1 MAEGGGRKNN
11 FAPSTIYHPPS
22 CFKMRIR
29 ERLEKTEA
37 RFRELEALMASPE
50 TAQRKFQAL
59 NKEMSLLR
67 PIMDTFEQYKK
78 VEREVK
84 GLQHS
89 LAESHGDE
97 AMKGLIEEEL
107 KTLEEEQQAREVRL
121 EELFLRDMQPDAARD
136 VIVEVRAGTGG
147 EEAALFV
154 ADLFRMYSMYAGDHG
169 LRVEVIDSNPTG
181 IGGFKEII
189 FGVSGERVFSYFKYE
204 SGIHRVQRVPK
215 TEASGRI
222 HTSAVTVAVM
232 PEVEEEE
239 VEIKSDDLRIDVYRA
254 SGAGGQHVNKTE
266 SAVRITHMPTGFVV
280 ACQDERSQIKNKA
293 KAMRILRAKI
303 FDFLRAKQEAE
314 QAQHRKEQVGSGDR
328 SGKIRTYN
336 YPDNR
341 LTDHRIGLTLYSLG
355 QILDGRLD
363 PVVEALAEGEKVRLL
378 TTL

>member
-1 MAEGGGRKNN
+1 
-11 FAPSTIYHPPS
+11 
-22 CFKMRIR
+22 MRIR

-37 RFRELEALMASPE
+37 RFREIEALMADPG
-50 TAQRKFQAL
+50 TARSKFQAL
-59 NKEMSLLR
+59 NKEISLLR
-67 PIMDTFEQYKK
+67 PIMELFEQYKK
-78 VEREVK
+78 AEREIQ
-84 GLQHS
+84 GLKHS
-89 LAESHGDE
+89 LAESHGDA

-107 KTLEEEQQAREVRL
+107 KTLEKEQPKRESQL
-121 EELFLRDMQPDAARD
+121 EELFLRDMEPDAARD

-169 LRVEVIDSNPTG
+169 LRIEVIDSNPTG

-189 FGVSGERVFSYFKYE
+189 FGVTGERVYSFFKYE

-222 HTSAVTVAVM
+222 HTSAVTVAVL
-232 PEVEEEE
+232 PEVAEEEI
-239 VEIKSDDLRIDVYRA
+239 EILSTDLRIDVYRA

-280 ACQDERSQIKNKA
+280 ACQDERSQQKNKA

-303 FDFLRAKQEAE
+303 FDFRRAQQEAKT
-314 QAQHRKEQVGSGDR
+314 AKDRKEQVGSGDR

-341 LTDHRIGLTLYSLG
+341 VTDHRIGLTLHSLG
-355 QILDGRLD
+355 QILDGQLD
-363 PVVEALAEGEKVRLL
+363 PVVQALAEDEKVRRL

>member
-1 MAEGGGRKNN
+1 
-11 FAPSTIYHPPS
+11 
-22 CFKMRIR
+22 
-29 ERLEKTEA
+29 LEV
-37 RFRELEALMASPE
+37 LLSSPE
-50 TAQRKFQAL
+50 VSKDRHKIQAMS
-59 NKEMSLLR
+59 KEIALLR
-67 PIMDTFEQYKK
+67 PIMETFDAYRKT
-78 VEREVK
+78 EREIESLK
-84 GLQHS
+84 HS
-89 LAESHGDE
+89 LAESQGDSG
-97 AMKGLIEEEL
+97 MKALIEEEL
-107 KTLEEEQQAREVRL
+107 KALEPAQAERESQL
-121 EELFLRDMQPDAARD
+121 ESLFLRGMEPNAARD

-189 FGVSGERVFSYFKYE
+189 FGVTGERVFSYFKYE

-232 PEVEEEE
+232 PEVAEEEI
-239 VEIKSDDLRIDVYRA
+239 EIKPDDLRIDVYRA

-280 ACQDERSQIKNKA
+280 ACQDERSQQKNKV

-303 FDFLRAKQEAE
+303 FDFKREQQEAE
-314 QAQHRKEQVGSGDR
+314 QAKQRKEQVGSGDR

-341 LTDHRIGLTLYSLG
+341 VTDHRIGLTLYSLNL
-355 QILDGRLD
+355 IMDGRLD
-363 PVVEALAEGEKVRLL
+363 PVVQALEEDEKVRLL

>member
-1 MAEGGGRKNN
+1 
-11 FAPSTIYHPPS
+11 
-22 CFKMRIR
+22 MRIR

-37 RFRELEALMASPE
+37 RFREIEILMASPD
-50 TAQRKFQAL
+50 TARSKFQAL

-67 PIMDTFEQYKK
+67 PIMELFEQYKK
-78 VEREVK
+78 VEREIQSLK
-84 GLQHS
+84 RS
-89 LAESHGDE
+89 LAESHEDA

-107 KTLEEEQQAREVRL
+107 QVLEEEQPKRESKL
-121 EELFLRDMQPDAARD
+121 EDLFLRDMEPDAARD

-189 FGVSGERVFSYFKYE
+189 FGVTGERVYSFFKFE

-222 HTSAVTVAVM
+222 HTSAVTVAVL

-239 VEIKSDDLRIDVYRA
+239 IEIDPDDLRIDVYRA

-280 ACQDERSQIKNKA
+280 ACQDERSQQKNKT

-303 FDFLRAKQEAE
+303 FDFRRAKREAE
-314 QAQHRKEQVGSGDR
+314 QAQHRKEMVGSGDR

-341 LTDHRIGLTLYSLG
+341 VTDHRIGLTLYNLN
-355 QILDGRLD
+355 QIMDGRLD
-363 PVVEALAEGEKVRLL
+363 PVVEALAEDEKVRLL

>member
-1 MAEGGGRKNN
+1 MGS
-11 FAPSTIYHPPS
+11 PDTPPS
-22 CFKMRIR
+22 
-29 ERLEKTEA
+29 
-37 RFRELEALMASPE
+37 
-50 TAQRKFQAL
+50 KFQAL
-59 NKEMSLLR
+59 NKELSLIK
-67 PIMDTFEQYKK
+67 PIMDLFQKYKGTEHEL
-78 VEREVK
+78 V
-84 GLQHS
+84 GLKHS
-89 LAESHGDE
+89 LAESQGDE
-97 AMKGLIEEEL
+97 AMKSLISDEL
-107 KTLEEEQQAREVRL
+107 ATLEAGQIDRESKL

-154 ADLFRMYSMYAGDHG
+154 ADLFRMYSMYAGNHG

-189 FGVSGERVFSYFKYE
+189 FGVTGDRVFSFFKYE

-222 HTSAVTVAVM
+222 HTSAVTVAVL

-239 VEIKSDDLRIDVYRA
+239 VVINTDDLRIDVYRA

-280 ACQDERSQIKNKA
+280 ACQDERSQQKNKT

-303 FDFLRAKQEAE
+303 FDFQRAKQQAE
-314 QAQHRKEQVGSGDR
+314 QAQNRKAQIGSGDR

-341 LTDHRIGLTLYSLG
+341 LTDHRIGLTLHSLN
-355 QILDGRLD
+355 QILDGKLD
-363 PVVEALAEGEKVRLL
+363 PVVEALAEDEKVRLL

>member
-1 MAEGGGRKNN
+1 
-11 FAPSTIYHPPS
+11 
-22 CFKMRIR
+22 MRIR

-37 RFRELEALMASPE
+37 RFREIEILMASPD
-50 TAQRKFQAL
+50 TARSKFQAL

-67 PIMDTFEQYKK
+67 PIMELFEQYKK
-78 VEREVK
+78 VEREIQSLK
-84 GLQHS
+84 HS
-89 LAESHGDE
+89 LAESHEDA

-107 KTLEEEQQAREVRL
+107 KVLEEEQPKRESKL
-121 EELFLRDMQPDAARD
+121 EDLFLRDMEPDAARD

-189 FGVSGERVFSYFKYE
+189 FGVTGERVYSFFKFE

-222 HTSAVTVAVM
+222 HTSAVTVAVL

-239 VEIKSDDLRIDVYRA
+239 IEIDPDDLRIDVYRA

-280 ACQDERSQIKNKA
+280 ACQDERSQQKNKT

-303 FDFLRAKQEAE
+303 FDFRRAKREAE
-314 QAQHRKEQVGSGDR
+314 QAQHRKEMVGSGDR

-341 LTDHRIGLTLYSLG
+341 VTDHRIGLTLYNLN
-355 QILDGRLD
+355 QIMDGRLD
-363 PVVEALAEGEKVRLL
+363 PVVEALAEDEKVRLL

>member
-1 MAEGGGRKNN
+1 
-11 FAPSTIYHPPS
+11 
-22 CFKMRIR
+22 MRIR

-37 RFRELEALMASPE
+37 RFREIEALLSDPE
-50 TAQRKFQAL
+50 TSRERHKFQAL
-59 NKEMSLLR
+59 SKELALLR
-67 PIMDTFEQYKK
+67 PIVGTFDQYRKT
-78 VEREVK
+78 EREVESLK
-84 GLQHS
+84 HS
-89 LAESHGDE
+89 LAESHGDSE
-97 AMKGLIEEEL
+97 MKGMIEEEL
-107 KTLEEEQQAREVRL
+107 KTLEAGQQKREGDL
-121 EELFLRDMQPDAARD
+121 EDLFLRGMEPNAARD
-136 VIVEVRAGTGG
+136 VLVEVRAGTGG

-169 LRVEVIDSNPTG
+169 LRIEVMDANPTG
-181 IGGFKEII
+181 IGGFKEIV
-189 FGVSGERVFSYFKYE
+189 FGVSGEQAYNYFKYE

-222 HTSAVTVAVM
+222 HTSAVTVAVL

-239 VEIKSDDLRIDVYRA
+239 IEIKSDDLRIDVYRA

-280 ACQDERSQIKNKA
+280 ACQDERSQQKNKV

-303 FDFLRAKQEAE
+303 FDFR
-314 QAQHRKEQVGSGDR
+314 QAQKDAEVAKDRKEQIGSGDR

-341 LTDHRIGLTLYSLG
+341 ITDHRIGLTLYNLS
-355 QILDGRLD
+355 QVLDGKLD
-363 PVVEALAEGEKVRLL
+363 PVVQGLAEDEKVRWL

>member
-1 MAEGGGRKNN
+1 
-11 FAPSTIYHPPS
+11 
-22 CFKMRIR
+22 MRIR

-37 RFRELEALMASPE
+37 RFHEIQALLSSPD
-50 TAQRKFQAL
+50 TARSKFQAL
-59 NKEMSLLR
+59 SKEMSLQK
-67 PIMDTFEQYKK
+67 PIMELFEKYKRTEK
-78 VEREVK
+78 EISDLRH
-84 GLQHS
+84 GLEGS
-89 LAESHGDE
+89 RGDE
-97 AMKGLIEEEL
+97 AMKDLITEEL
-107 KTLEEEQQAREVRL
+107 GSLEASQKESERKL

-136 VIVEVRAGTGG
+136 VIVEIRAGTGG

-169 LRVEVIDSNPTG
+169 LRIEIMDSNATG
-181 IGGFKEII
+181 IGGFKEIV
-189 FGVSGERVFSYFKYE
+189 FGVTGDHVFSFFKYE

-222 HTSAVTVAVM
+222 HTSAVTVAVL

-239 VEIKSDDLRIDVYRA
+239 IEIQPNDLRIDVYRA

-280 ACQDERSQIKNKA
+280 ACQDERSQQKNKA

-303 FDFLRAKQEAE
+303 FDFRRAQQEAE
-314 QAQHRKEQVGSGDR
+314 VAKNRKEQIGSGDR

-341 LTDHRIGLTLYSLG
+341 ISDHRIGLTLYNLN
-355 QILDGRLD
+355 QVLDGKLD
-363 PVVEALAEGEKVRLL
+363 PVVEALAEDEKVRLL

>member
-1 MAEGGGRKNN
+1 
-11 FAPSTIYHPPS
+11 
-22 CFKMRIR
+22 MRIR

-37 RFRELEALMASPE
+37 RFREIETLMVDSG
-50 TAQRKFQAL
+50 TARSKFQAL

-67 PIMDTFEQYKK
+67 PIMELFERYKK
-78 VEREVK
+78 VEREIQ
-84 GLQHS
+84 GLKHS
-89 LAESHGDE
+89 LAESHGDA

-107 KTLEEEQQAREVRL
+107 KTLEEEQPKRESKL
-121 EELFLRDMQPDAARD
+121 EELFLRDMEPDAARD

-169 LRVEVIDSNPTG
+169 LRIEVIDSNPTG
-181 IGGFKEII
+181 IGGFKEIV
-189 FGVSGERVFSYFKYE
+189 FGVTGERVYSFFKYE

-222 HTSAVTVAVM
+222 HTSAVTVAVL
-232 PEVEEEE
+232 PEIAEEEI
-239 VEIKSDDLRIDVYRA
+239 EIISTDLRIDVYRA

-280 ACQDERSQIKNKA
+280 ACQDERSQQKNKT

-303 FDFLRAKQEAE
+303 FDFRRAQQEAKT
-314 QAQHRKEQVGSGDR
+314 AKDRKEQVGSGDR

-341 LTDHRIGLTLYSLG
+341 VTDHRIGLTLHSLG
-355 QILDGRLD
+355 QILDGQLD
-363 PVVEALAEGEKVRLL
+363 PVVQALAEDEKVRRL

>member
-1 MAEGGGRKNN
+1 MRRKL
-11 FAPSTIYHPPS
+11 AALRRKPSS
-22 CFKMRIR
+22 ARKAQMRIR

-37 RFRELEALMASPE
+37 RFRELEVLLSSPD
-50 TAQRKFQAL
+50 TARSKFQAL

-67 PIMDTFEQYKK
+67 PIMGLFEKYKETEK
-78 VEREVK
+78 EVGDLK
-84 GLQHS
+84 HS
-89 LAESHGDE
+89 LVDSHGDE
-97 AMKGLIEEEL
+97 AMKSLITDEL
-107 KTLEEEQQAREVRL
+107 RSLEVCQKEREAKL

-154 ADLFRMYSMYAGDHG
+154 ADLFRMYNMYAGNHG
-169 LRVEVIDSNPTG
+169 LRVEVMDTNPTG
-181 IGGFKEII
+181 IGGFKEIV
-189 FGVSGERVFSYFKYE
+189 FGVTGDHVFSFFKYE

-222 HTSAVTVAVM
+222 HTSAVTVAVL

-239 VEIKSDDLRIDVYRA
+239 IEIKSDDLRIDVYRA

-280 ACQDERSQIKNKA
+280 ACQDERSQQKNKA

-303 FDFLRAKQEAE
+303 FDFRRAQQEAE
-314 QAQHRKEQVGSGDR
+314 VAKNRKAQIGSGDR

-341 LTDHRIGLTLYSLG
+341 VTDHRIGLTLHSLG
-355 QILDGRLD
+355 QILDGKLD
-363 PVVEALAEGEKVRLL
+363 PVVEALAEDEKVRLL

>member
-1 MAEGGGRKNN
+1 
-11 FAPSTIYHPPS
+11 
-22 CFKMRIR
+22 MRIR

-37 RFRELEALMASPE
+37 RFRELEALMGSPD
-50 TAQRKFQAL
+50 TPPSKFQAL
-59 NKEMSLLR
+59 NKELSLIK
-67 PIMDTFEQYKK
+67 PIMDLFQKYKGTEHEL
-78 VEREVK
+78 V
-84 GLQHS
+84 GLKHS
-89 LAESHGDE
+89 LAESQGDE
-97 AMKGLIEEEL
+97 AMKSLISDEL
-107 KTLEEEQQAREVRL
+107 ATLEAGQIDRESKL

-154 ADLFRMYSMYAGDHG
+154 ADLFRMYSMYAGNHG

-189 FGVSGERVFSYFKYE
+189 FGVTGDRVFSFFKYE

-222 HTSAVTVAVM
+222 HTSAVTVAVL

-239 VEIKSDDLRIDVYRA
+239 VVINTDDLRIDVYRA

-280 ACQDERSQIKNKA
+280 ACQDERSQQKNKT

-303 FDFLRAKQEAE
+303 FDFQRAKQQAE
-314 QAQHRKEQVGSGDR
+314 QAQNRKAQIGSGDR

-341 LTDHRIGLTLYSLG
+341 LTDHRIGLTLHSLN
-355 QILDGRLD
+355 QILDGKLD
-363 PVVEALAEGEKVRLL
+363 PVVEALAEDEKVRLL